1 MLFQGHPNAWVG
13 HSGPLEVVP
22 VVRIGAT
29 LTQRI
34 DSLFRSLVF
43 LHDERLEEE
52 KRGVIRWLRPDYQI
66 PRFAPKGA
74 APSELALVAG
84 ESAAASTVDE
94 RRPWPSTAVEQ
105 LAAVGA
111 AVAQVP
117 RSVDEV
123 AAAFIG
129 ARKDLVARHL
139 ETLAMMGE
147 IALDTDN
154 RYRSALRVA

>member
-1 MLFQGHPNAWVG
+1 MEREEI
-13 HSGPLEVVP
+13 LE
-22 VVRIGAT
+22 R
-29 LTQRI
+29 
-34 DSLFRSLVF
+34 LVS

-66 PRFAPKGA
+66 PSFAPKGA
-74 APSELALVAG
+74 APSELALVAR
-84 ESAAASTVDE
+84 ESAAPTVDA

-111 AVAQVP
+111 SVAQAP

-123 AAAFIG
+123 AAAFSG

-147 IALDTDN
+147 ISLDTDN